1 MLRKVAPPRL
11 DCVKPQLV
19 EIRYR
24 RLQTLPSHHPV
35 QLGVV
40 C

>member
-1 MLRKVAPPRL
+1 MLRKVVPPRL

-19 EIRYR
+19 DIRFR
-24 RLQTLPSHHPV
+24 RLQTSPLYHPV